1 MYTVVIVGG
10 GAAGFFTAVNLK
22 LPPKSKIIILEK
34 SSKLLAKVKISGG
47 GRCNVTHACF
57 EPKELVKFYPRGAQ
71 ELIGPFHSF
80 QPGDTFEWFSHRG
93 VELKVEDDNRVFPIT
108 DSSQTII
115 DCFMEEAAKNNVD
128 IRVGEGLGD
137 FVSSTLGKWTIT
149 TTKNDEI
156 EADAIVIAV
165 GSSPLMH
172 SFLAE
177 KQIRM
182 IEQVPSLFTFN
193 IEDKRIQA
201 LPGVSSRQAIVSIKA
216 LKIQSEGPVLITHW
230 GLSGPGILK
239 ISAIA
244 ARELNKLNYN
254 FKVHVNWASEYDVQ
268 SAIEYLKS
276 TRQHNSKKSVHSFC
290 PFDFPIRLWVS
301 LIAQIVNV
309 TLNWADLSNAA
320 IESIAKAVCDC
331 EFNVNGKSTF
341 KDEFVTAGGVDL
353 KEIQFKTMEH
363 KQFDNLYFVGEVLN
377 IDAVTGGFNFQA
389 AWTTSIIAA
398 RAISQKAESQKSF

>member
-10 GAAGFFTAVNLK
+10 GAAGFFTAINLN
-22 LPPKSKIIILEK
+22 LDAKSKVIILEK

-57 EPKELVKFYPRGAQ
+57 EPKELVKFYPRGGQ

-80 QPGDTFEWFSHRG
+80 QPGDTFEWFSQRG
-93 VELKVEDDNRVFPIT
+93 VELKIEDDNRVFPVT
-108 DSSQTII
+108 DDSQTII
-115 DCFMEEAAKNNVD
+115 DCFLEEAAHKQID
-128 IRVGEGLGD
+128 IRVGEGLND
-137 FVSSTLGKWTIT
+137 FTSSEQGKWIVT
-149 TTKNDEI
+149 TTKNASI
-156 EADAIVIAV
+156 EADAIVIAA
-165 GSSPLMH
+165 GSSPMIH
-172 SFLAE
+172 SFLKE
-177 KQIRM
+177 KKIKM
-182 IEQVPSLFTFN
+182 VDQVPSLFTFN
-193 IEDKRIQA
+193 ITDKRIKD
-201 LPGVSSRQAIVSIKA
+201 LPGVSSRNASVSIKA

-239 ISAIA
+239 ISAIT
-244 ARELNKLNYN
+244 ARELFKLNYS
-254 FKVHVNWASEYDVQ
+254 FKIHVNWASDYDVQ

-276 TRQHNSKKSVHSFC
+276 IKQNNTKKSVHSFC
-290 PFDFPIRLWVS
+290 PFDFPLRLWVS
-301 LIAQIVNV
+301 LIEQTVSN

-320 IESIAKAVCDC
+320 IENISKAVCDC

-353 KEIQFKTMEH
+353 KEIHFKTMEH
-363 KQFDNLYFVGEVLN
+363 KQFKNLYFAGEVLN